1 MCVYVCICP
10 CMCMHMCL
18 HVCLHLCVHVYAYVC
33 FCMCVCVC
41 VCCTHLHIFM
51 GGISFLTVMP
61 LLHRSAGQ
69 CWMKQL
75 LSFLFFA
82 IMIVSCSPIYFC
94 QVFLHAIN
102 LSHLCTR
109 SVSYSFFFFHS
120 AWSRVWTFIRLVL
133 IPNAALEGREYMF
146 VIHPALKHT
155 QMSARCRVV
164 PAPCGTLMPFLHPV

>member
-1 MCVYVCICP
+1 MHMCVYVCICP

-109 SVSYSFFFFHS
+109 SVSYSFFFFILHGAVYGLLFGWFS
-120 AWSRVWTFIRLVL
+120 FLTHMQTARVCIF
-133 IPNAALEGREYMF
+133 E
-146 VIHPALKHT
+146 PAICP
-155 QMSARCRVV
+155 RYR
-164 PAPCGTLMPFLHPV
+164 FLLF

>member
-1 MCVYVCICP
+1 MHMCVYVCICI
-10 CMCMHMCL
+10 CVCMHMCL
-18 HVCLHLCVHVYAYVC
+18 HVCLHLCVHVYACVC
-33 FCMCVCVC
+33 ICMCVCVC

-94 QVFLHAIN
+94 HSSFQKCLKSFFKIVVAFSDILI
-102 LSHLCTR
+102 L
-109 SVSYSFFFFHS
+109 FFFF
-120 AWSRVWTFIRLVL
+120 FF
-133 IPNAALEGREYMF
+133 F
-146 VIHPALKHT
+146 VILGW
-155 QMSARCRVV
+155 SS
-164 PAPCGTLMPFLHPV
+164 